1 MRGKDVPHTSFITPF
16 STYCY
21 ETMPFGLKNVGCTYQ
36 RTMQEAFCTQIG
48 ENMEVYI
55 DDLVVKSKQTT
66 SLIPNLIQTFGN
78 LRRFKI
84 ILNLTKCVFEVKAGK
99 ILGSWA

>member
-1 MRGKDVPHTSFITPF
+1 MYLPKDDARSFLHPDQGKHGGV
-16 STYCY
+16 
-21 ETMPFGLKNVGCTYQ
+21 
-36 RTMQEAFCTQIG
+36 
-48 ENMEVYI
+48 I
-55 DDLVVKSKQTT
+55 DDVVVKSKQTT

-84 ILNLTKCVFEVKAGK
+84 ILNLTKCVFKVKAGK